1 MPVLILAIASF
12 LVFVAI
18 VVLLLIADTLESRAI
33 RHKRDLTLANPLALL
48 SISEAFDPIY
58 SVLWEAPVA
67 ALKLIDSAGTSGIPA
82 ARLRPIYEEAAARF
96 PEIYEG
102 CGFVPWLQFLEETQL
117 ISWHGCNVALTPDG
131 HAFLRFR
138 FVTDAMVEA

>member
-12 LVFVAI
+12 LVFFAI
-18 VVLLLIADTLESRAI
+18 VVLLLVADTLESRAI
-33 RHKRDLTLANPLALL
+33 RHKRNLALAKPLALL
-48 SISEAFDPIY
+48 SIAEAFDPVY
-58 SVLWEAPVA
+58 AVLWEAPVA
-67 ALKLIDSAGTSGIPA
+67 ALQLIDSAGMSGIPA
-82 ARLRPIYEEAAARF
+82 ARLSPIYGEAAARF

-102 CGFVPWLQFLEETQL
+102 CAFVQWLQFLEETQL
-117 ISWHGCNVALTPDG
+117 ISWQRYNVVLTPDG

>member
-12 LVFVAI
+12 LVFVAT
-18 VVLLLIADTLESRAI
+18 VVLLLIADLLESRAI
-33 RHKRDLTLANPLALL
+33 RHKRNLTLANPLALL

-67 ALKLIDSAGTSGIPA
+67 GLKLIESAGTSGIPVA
-82 ARLRPIYEEAAARF
+82 TLRPIYEEAAARF

-117 ISWHGCNVALTPDG
+117 ISWHGCNVVLTPDG
-131 HAFLRFR
+131 HAFLKFR